1 MLKLQDLKKNTVLV
15 NENHIVMVEPF
26 DAESGSPAGL
36 THFAKIT
43 LSSGHVLSVLES
55 ADSISLGDGVVEKS

>member
-1 MLKLQDLKKNTVLV
+1 MLKLQDLKKNTILV

-26 DAESGSPAGL
+26 AVTEGSPAVI
-36 THFAKIT
+36 TQCAKIT

-55 ADSISLGDGVVEKS
+55 ADSISLGSGVAEKS